1 MKIIKK
7 LVHLKKKMLLIQL
20 NKEYKIYK
28 QDITKWDNLILEM
41 IRSFQSFTFFFK
53 SKNLKND
60 SSTVVPYY
68 LYSPQ

>member
-41 IRSFQSFTFFFK
+41 IRSFQSFTFFF
-53 SKNLKND
+53 
-60 SSTVVPYY
+60 
-68 LYSPQ
+68 